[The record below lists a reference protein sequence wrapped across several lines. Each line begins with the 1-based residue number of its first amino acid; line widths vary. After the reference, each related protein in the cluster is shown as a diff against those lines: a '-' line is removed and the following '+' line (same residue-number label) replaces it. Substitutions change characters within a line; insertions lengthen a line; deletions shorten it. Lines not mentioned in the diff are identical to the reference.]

1 MTRIVSLLPAAT
13 EMICGIGLREQLVGV
28 SHECNWPPGLEDLPR
43 VTRSRID
50 SSADSAA
57 IDAQVK
63 HLATSGEA
71 MYEVDADLLAALR
84 PNWIVTQ
91 AQCDV
96 CAVSLASVEGVVA
109 SRAELSETRVLA
121 LNPRSLA
128 EVFDDV
134 ERIGA
139 AAGARE
145 AAREYADSLRARVEA
160 VRAATRREPRPRKP
174 RVVVIEWVEPLMA
187 AGNWTPELVE
197 IAGGDYGLATAG
209 RHSPYV
215 AWDEIVAFAPEALIV
230 APCGFDLARSE
241 REAERLTHW
250 PGWNDLPAIAQNNAS
265 VIDGDAYLNR
275 PGPRL
280 VESLELLH
288 ALINRA
294 DGPHGPHARPIG

>member
-1 MTRIVSLLPAAT
+1 MRIVSLLPAAT
-13 EMICGIGLREQLVGV
+13 EMVCGIGLRTQLVGV
-28 SHECNWPPGLEDLPR
+28 SHECNWPPGLEGLPR
-43 VTRSRID
+43 MTRSRID

-63 HLATSGEA
+63 RLAASGEA
-71 MYEVDADLLAALR
+71 MYEVADDLLAALR
-84 PNWIVTQ
+84 PDLIVTQ

-96 CAVSLASVEGVVA
+96 CAVSLASVQDVVA
-109 SRAELSETRVLA
+109 ARPELSHTHVLA
-121 LNPRSLA
+121 LNPRSLS
-128 EVFDDV
+128 EVFADI

-139 AAGARE
+139 AAGASE
-145 AAREYADSLRARVEA
+145 ASRAYADALRARVEA
-160 VRAATRREPRPRKP
+160 VRETVRQEARTPRP

-215 AWDEIVAFAPEALIV
+215 AWEEIVAFTPEALVI

-241 REAERLTHW
+241 LEAERLTRL
-250 PGWNDLPAIAQNNAS
+250 PGWRQLPAVVHKNAA

-288 ALINRA
+288 GLISRA
-294 DGPHGPHARPIG
+294 GRAHGPNSRPIG